1 MSVGTEAAGAS
12 GGPLADALDR
22 FGEAVGRA
30 LSWLTLAC
38 VLVCFGVVVLGS
50 AVCLLVY
57 RHCKK
62 RAAKP

>member
-1 MSVGTEAAGAS
+1 MHCALLI
-12 GGPLADALDR
+12 LAL
-22 FGEAVGRA
+22 
-30 LSWLTLAC
+30 
-38 VLVCFGVVVLGS
+38 VVLGS